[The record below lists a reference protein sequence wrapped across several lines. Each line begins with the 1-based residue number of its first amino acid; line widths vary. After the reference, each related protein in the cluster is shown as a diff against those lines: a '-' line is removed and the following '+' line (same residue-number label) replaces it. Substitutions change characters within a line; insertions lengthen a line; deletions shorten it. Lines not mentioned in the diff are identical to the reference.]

1 MKVLHTSDGHLGQQ
15 FYEHN
20 RTQEHNAFLSWLC
33 DTLTEQVIDVLVIA
47 GDIYHTATPPAYAEQ
62 QLYTFIKQAKASR
75 PALQVVIIAGNHDSA
90 NRIETAKPLL
100 QAFDTHVVGRYNKHA
115 PEDVVLSITSEQGP
129 LTVVAMPFLRAGDL
143 TLDNQLPDA
152 YQQGVSAAYHQSISH
167 ALSIKQGPLLVMGHL
182 HAKGGDISSDSER
195 NIAIGGFDSINASIF
210 SDHADY
216 VALGHLHKSQRVA
229 KSEFIR
235 YCGTPMP
242 MSFSERHYQHQVLIA
257 QFNAQTCTS
266 VTPLLVPRYQDVCL
280 LPEKG
285 SATLD
290 ELCELISQL
299 PSEQDT
305 PPLYVRLRLNATE
318 TDSQFRAKI
327 DEALAGKHVLFCGI
341 ERVRTNADHDQ
352 QAQFDDL
359 GRVEQL
365 DPAQLLDLAFKH
377 HMGSAEQ
384 VPDAIQQ
391 CLAHVLTTLD
401 EVDQS

>member
-1 MKVLHTSDGHLGQQ
+1 MKVLHTSDWHLGQQ

-20 RTQEHNAFLSWLC
+20 RTQEHSAFLSWLC
-33 DTLTEQVIDVLVIA
+33 DTLSEQAIDVLVIA

-62 QLYTFIKQAKASR
+62 QLYTFIKQAKTHR
-75 PALQVVIIAGNHDSA
+75 PTLKIVIIAGNHDSA

-100 QAFDTHVVGRYNKHA
+100 HAFDTQVVGRYNKHS
-115 PEDVVLSITSEQGP
+115 PEDVVLSIATEQGP

-143 TLDNQLPDA
+143 WLDSQLPDA
-152 YQQGVSAAYHQSISH
+152 YQQGVSDAYQNSIAH
-167 ALSIKQGPLLVMGHL
+167 ALSVKQGPLLIMGHL

-195 NIAIGGFDSINASIF
+195 NISIGGFDSINASIF

-235 YCGTPMP
+235 YSGTPMP

-257 QFNAQTCTS
+257 EFNAHTCIS
-266 VTPLLVPRYQDVCL
+266 VTPLMVPRHQELCL

-285 SATLD
+285 SASLD

-299 PSEQDT
+299 PNEKMT
-305 PPLYVRLRLNATE
+305 PPPYVRLRLNATE
-318 TDSQFRAKI
+318 TDSQFRAKV
-327 DEALAGKHVLFCGI
+327 DEALAEKQVLFCGI
-341 ERVRTNADHDQ
+341 ERVKINHDNDQ

-359 GRVEQL
+359 GTVEQL
-365 DPAQLLDLAFKH
+365 DPVQLLQLAFQQ
-377 HMGSAEQ
+377 HMQSTEQ
-384 VPDAIQQ
+384 VSKPVQQ
-391 CLAHVLTTLD
+391 CLAKVMTSLD
-401 EVDQS
+401 EEDQ